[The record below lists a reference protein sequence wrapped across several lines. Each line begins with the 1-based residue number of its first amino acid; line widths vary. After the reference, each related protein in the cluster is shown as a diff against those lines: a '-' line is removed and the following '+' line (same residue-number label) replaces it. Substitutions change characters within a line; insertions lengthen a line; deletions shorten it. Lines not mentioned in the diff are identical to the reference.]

1 MSWTTAAV
9 PRPTRPHQPLCCV
22 YASVCMCAVW
32 LCPVCCV
39 VCKEAVCLAV
49 KCNRVWLN
57 TARDEMR
64 VQICLVNCQQLGV
77 LLANTCLLG
86 SLHKTHWPDLPGKSQ
101 FSHRSLCWWISTI
114 FAWHC
119 NNGHLW
125 ISDRTMLIFADG
137 NVCNILAISR
147 LIFCELL
154 WRQSFRIEEGHNIS
168 RPDHDMRLDHARER
182 DDPRGWFTLFTF
194 SSGIKKWWQKLCLDS
209 ALEREM
215 AHENAIHIV
224 SFLFPDA
231 CQPSTTLRTKHS
243 CLYRSK
249 KLKKD
254 KIEYFSL
261 LWIQIWIFQ
270 WLC

>member
-1 MSWTTAAV
+1 MQPCVIKHSPRWDACANMSCQLSTAWSAAGQYMLAHFIAQNSMV
-9 PRPTRPHQPLCCV
+9 RSPRQE
-22 YASVCMCAVW
+22 SV
-32 LCPVCCV
+32 L
-39 VCKEAVCLAV
+39 
-49 KCNRVWLN
+49 
-57 TARDEMR
+57 
-64 VQICLVNCQQLGV
+64 
-77 LLANTCLLG
+77 
-86 SLHKTHWPDLPGKSQ
+86 SLE
-101 FSHRSLCWWISTI
+101 SHRSLCWWISTI

-209 ALEREM
+209 APEREM

-249 KLKKD
+249 NLKKD